1 MPRESAAARKTRAE
15 EIVRRLAAIY
25 PDARCWLDY
34 RTPFQ
39 LFVATVLSAQCT
51 DERVNAVT
59 RELFRK
65 YRGPAD
71 YVQAP
76 AGELERDIRPTGF
89 FNNKAK
95 SLRRAGAVL
104 MKEFG
109 GRLPEAE
116 EDLLR
121 LPGVG
126 RKTANVIRGNA
137 FGAEAGMVVDTH
149 VGRLARRLGLT
160 RETDPVKVESDLNR
174 LVPPKERAVLAH
186 RLIQHGRLVCTA
198 RRAFCERCVLADAC
212 PKVGVPLARRAEP
225 AKRRKKTSARA

>member
-1 MPRESAAARKTRAE
+1 MPRESAAARKARAL
-15 EIVRRLAAIY
+15 EIVRRLKREY
-25 PDARCWLDY
+25 PEARCWLDY
-34 RTPFQ
+34 RSPFQ

-59 RELFRK
+59 PGLFRK
-65 YRGPAD
+65 YRTPAD
-71 YVQAP
+71 YVNAP
-76 AGELERDIRPTGF
+76 PGELERDIRPTGF

-95 SLRRAGAVL
+95 SLRRASAVL

-116 EDLLR
+116 EDLLK

-149 VGRLARRLGLT
+149 VGRLSRRLGLT
-160 RETDPVKVESDLNR
+160 RETDPVKVETEMNT

-186 RLIQHGRLVCTA
+186 RLIQHGRRVCTA
-198 RRAFCERCVLADAC
+198 RRAFCEKCVLADVC
-212 PKVGVPLARRAEP
+212 PKIGVPEALPRRKTSPPTRRRRA
-225 AKRRKKTSARA
+225 

>member
-1 MPRESAAARKTRAE
+1 MPRESATSRKSRAA
-15 EIVRRLAAIY
+15 EIVRRLAATY
-25 PDARCWLDY
+25 PDARCWLNY

-51 DERVNAVT
+51 DERVNSVT
-59 RELFRK
+59 RDLFRR
-65 YRGPAD
+65 YRTPTD
-71 YVQAP
+71 YVNAP
-76 AGELERDIRPTGF
+76 PGQLERDIRPTGF

-109 GRLPEAE
+109 GKLPEAE
-116 EDLLR
+116 TDLLR

-160 RETDPVKVESDLNR
+160 RETDPVKVESELNV
-174 LVPPKERAVLAH
+174 LVPPKDRTVLAH

-198 RRAFCERCVLADAC
+198 RRAFCERCVLADLC
-212 PKVGVPLARRAEP
+212 PKVGVSIVSREKARTPVKRRRA
-225 AKRRKKTSARA
+225 

>member
-59 RELFRK
+59 RDLFRK
-65 YRGPAD
+65 YKGPAD
-71 YVQAP
+71 YVHAP

-89 FNNKAK
+89 FNNKAR
-95 SLRRAGAVL
+95 SLRRAGAML

-116 EDLLR
+116 EDLLK

-160 RETDPVKVESDLNR
+160 RETDPVKVETELNR
-174 LVPPKERAVLAH
+174 LVPPKDRAVLAH

-198 RRAFCERCVLADAC
+198 RRAFCDRCILADLC
-212 PKVGVPLARRAEP
+212 PKVGVSLAPREKPRKP
-225 AKRRKKTSARA
+225 AKRPRA